1 MNRRTPRIFRNQ
13 SGVAAVE
20 FALVLPILCFV
31 LLGIID
37 GWSFVSHSLSMRAG
51 VKTAAN
57 LLMAGAANDTA
68 TQAIAL
74 SSWDRH
80 PEDAQV
86 TMVREYMCG
95 STLVDSTSLCAGPKV
110 PMILVRIQA
119 TATWVPPFAFGS
131 FLEPRTISHQEV
143 IRVR

>member
-1 MNRRTPRIFRNQ
+1 MGRHAARILRNK
-13 SGVAAVE
+13 SGIAAVE
-20 FALVLPILCFV
+20 FAMVLPILCLV

-37 GWSFVSHSLSMRAG
+37 GWSFVTSSLSMRAG

-74 SSWDRH
+74 SSWERH
-80 PEDAQV
+80 PDDAQV
-86 TMVREYMCG
+86 TMARQYMCG
-95 STLVDSTSLCAGPKV
+95 STVVDASSLCAGPKV
-110 PMILVRIQA
+110 PSILVQIQA
-119 TATWVPPFAFGS
+119 TATWVPPFAFGR
-131 FLEPRTISHQEV
+131 FVDPRTITHQEV